1 MKNTLERINS
11 KLGDTE
17 ESIIKLENRTVEIT
31 KHKKRKKFKKQK
43 KITKHYIKDHQTIY

>member
-31 KHKKRKKFKKQK
+31 NQKNKKKCVCV
-43 KITKHYIKDHQTIY
+43 I